1 MPFLFDTEYYNSLF
15 HTIHNT
21 KIGFSNSQ
29 IKSRFDNH
37 DKDGSNE
44 IKTSKMRRPLMK
56 WDLASNNN
64 HPKPQLNSWQIML
77 NSQYVSHR
85 IHKLFRESQGFN
97 FHGIKENFCCIKWG
111 KEKAVINF
119 MELKL
124 DVYIYEKMHKFRIGN
139 PLFIVFSE
147 FPIPSTVKDGGMG
160 QDF

>member
-1 MPFLFDTEYYNSLF
+1 
-15 HTIHNT
+15 
-21 KIGFSNSQ
+21 
-29 IKSRFDNH
+29 
-37 DKDGSNE
+37 
-44 IKTSKMRRPLMK
+44 MRRPLMK

-97 FHGIKENFCCIKWG
+97 FLGIKENFCCIKWG

-124 DVYIYEKMHKFRIGN
+124 DVFFYIYEKMHKFRIGN

-147 FPIPSTVKDGGMG
+147 FPIPLIVKGWWDGTGFSVFLWFTSAWVFICLKIYDLM
-160 QDF
+160 